1 MNTLKNSKLILA
13 TTLAV
18 LLPAVSHAQ
27 SLWHDDVAKP
37 MYADKRASNVGDIIT
52 IIVQENT
59 TANKNNETKT
69 ERSSSLSSAVSSFL
83 MPGLNVNPATL
94 PALAYNSDHKHDGS
108 GAINNSESI
117 IAHVAVKVI
126 DVLPNKN
133 LVIEGKRETAFS
145 GERQTITLRGIVRAE
160 DVNADNTVLSYNVAD
175 ATIQIVG
182 KGTVSDSQNKGW
194 FNRIWDKINPL

>member
-1 MNTLKNSKLILA
+1 MKTLNNSKLLLA
-13 TTLAV
+13 TTLAA
-18 LLPAVSHAQ
+18 LLPVVCQSQ

-69 ERSSSLSSAVSSFL
+69 ERSSSLSAAVSSFL
-83 MPGLNVNPATL
+83 MPGLNVSPTSL
-94 PALAYNSDHKHDGS
+94 PAMAYNSDHKHDGS
-108 GAINNSESI
+108 GAINNSETI

-145 GERQTITLRGIVRAE
+145 GERQTITLHGIVRAE
-160 DVNADNTVLSYNVAD
+160 DVTVNNTVLSYNVAD

-182 KGTVSDSQNKGW
+182 KGTVSDSTKKGW

>member
-1 MNTLKNSKLILA
+1 MKKLKTSKLILA
-13 TTLAV
+13 TTLAA
-18 LLPAVSHAQ
+18 LLPAISQAQ

-83 MPGLNVNPATL
+83 MPGLSVSPTSL
-94 PALAYNSDHKHDGS
+94 PAIAYNSDHKHDGS

-117 IAHVAVKVI
+117 IAHIAVKVI

-145 GERQTITLRGIVRAE
+145 GERQTITLHGVVRAE
-160 DVNADNTVLSYNVAD
+160 DVTVNNTVLSYNVAD

-182 KGTVSDSQNKGW
+182 KGTVSDSTKKGW